1 VNPRALQLNDP
12 ALVAANEQGLL
23 TPEQLAMLANRKY
36 TPAGGCVALMFGII
50 LALCIS
56 ATLITEAVQGQFNPA
71 YLSAYLSAY
80 AFPLILCL
88 PGWLVISV
96 RMAARKRFI
105 KRVIDGGY
113 FFPIERAQ
121 GEVAWNGRR
130 YVPRTP
136 AGVLR
141 ITGQNIPPGPYHFY
155 YAREQMLALSVR
167 PIHTDT
173 QVLALPGTLAATG
186 LPGDEQARLA
196 IQHALCDTLAFTLS
210 DLDTNRQG
218 FVTRKQA
225 RKLPRKLRRS
235 TSPIVQTL
243 TGEIRFF
250 SENHSSPEKDYEDY
264 VYYFEISRVRFEVP
278 AAATRAL
285 VSGIPYRVYYVL
297 PGQLLSVEP
306 LTAPAR

>member
-1 VNPRALQLNDP
+1 M
-12 ALVAANEQGLL
+12 L
-23 TPEQLAMLANRKY
+23 T
-36 TPAGGCVALMFGII
+36 
-50 LALCIS
+50 
-56 ATLITEAVQGQFNPA
+56 
-71 YLSAYLSAY
+71 
-80 AFPLILCL
+80 L
-88 PGWLVISV
+88 PG
-96 RMAARKRFI
+96 M
-105 KRVIDGGY
+105 
-113 FFPIERAQ
+113 
-121 GEVAWNGRR
+121 
-130 YVPRTP
+130 
-136 AGVLR
+136 
-141 ITGQNIPPGPYHFY
+141 
-155 YAREQMLALSVR
+155 
-167 PIHTDT
+167 
-173 QVLALPGTLAATG
+173 LAATG

-250 SENHSSPEKDYEDY
+250 SEYRSFSEDDDNY
-264 VYYFEISRVRFEVP
+264 IYYFEISRVRFEVP

-297 PGQLLSVEP
+297 PDQLLSMEP